1 MDILELAIRVA
12 LGFIVLFSLARIMGR
27 KEISQMTFFN
37 FVSAIAIGSI
47 AANLVVN
54 QNLSIRNGVL
64 ALIGWTIFTLAMDII
79 DIKSKKARKIT
90 TGTPQ
95 IVIKDGKIVEKSLRK
110 LRLDLDSL
118 TAMLR
123 QKNIFSMTDVNY
135 AILETDGKLSVM
147 LKEEKLPVT
156 KKDMN
161 ILSGSQKVY
170 PLPTEIVSDGKVLTK
185 NLSKLNLD
193 QEWLTKQLQE
203 AGIESIDTVMYAEVQ
218 QDGSLFIDRKE
229 NIFH

>member
-1 MDILELAIRVA
+1 MDILELTLRVS

-79 DIKSKKARKIT
+79 DVKSKKARKIT

-95 IVIKDGKIVEKSLRK
+95 IVIKEGKIVEKSLRK

-123 QKNIFSMTDVNY
+123 QKNIFSMADVNY

-161 ILSGSQKVY
+161 ILGGIQKIY
-170 PLPTEIVSDGKVLTK
+170 PLPTEVVSDGKALTN

-193 QEWLTKQLQE
+193 QEWLTQQLQK
-203 AGIESIDTVMYAEVQ
+203 AGIHSIDVVMYAEVQ

-229 NIFH
+229 NIVH